1 VYYLQI
7 LVTITVGVL
16 AGIFVGSIPGLTAT
30 MAIALLV
37 PMTFYME
44 AVNAISLL
52 LAIYVG
58 AMFGGS
64 ISAILLGIPGTPAAT
79 ATRIDGFPMSKQGRA
94 GEAIN
99 IAAMASFVGG
109 MVSLIILFS
118 VARPLARFSL
128 NFQSPEYF
136 ALAITGLTLCI
147 SLSSKNV
154 TKGLV
159 TAFLGLFLAT
169 IGLDELVSV
178 ERFTFGR
185 LDLFDGLPFIPAM
198 IGFFGFAELLVQAEQ
213 IMEQRRVAQKVTS
226 VLPTWNDFKAIL
238 GTSIRGGLIGT
249 MVGAIPGTGGNIA
262 AFLSYDITR
271 RLAEDEEKDKFGEGH
286 PQGVAAAESG
296 NNGVTGGAIIPLVT
310 FGIPG
315 DSVTA
320 VLLGSLLIHGLR
332 PGKSLFEQQSSLVNL
347 IFAGMLI
354 SNILMLFGGIFLSR
368 FYAKILSLKDQYL
381 LPIIAVLSIVGAYSI
396 RSSLFDVG
404 LMLACGVIGYLLTKT
419 GYSTVPLVLGI
430 ILGPTAEMNFRRA
443 LLVSGGSLT
452 IFFTRPISLVLLVIA
467 IIFLTSSIIQQSKNS
482 ARQRKMRNQAGMAG

>member
-1 VYYLQI
+1 
-7 LVTITVGVL
+7 
-16 AGIFVGSIPGLTAT
+16 
-30 MAIALLV
+30 M
-37 PMTFYME
+37 
-44 AVNAISLL
+44 
-52 LAIYVG
+52 
-58 AMFGGS
+58 
-64 ISAILLGIPGTPAAT
+64 
-79 ATRIDGFPMSKQGRA
+79 
-94 GEAIN
+94 
-99 IAAMASFVGG
+99 
-109 MVSLIILFS
+109 
-118 VARPLARFSL
+118 
-128 NFQSPEYF
+128 
-136 ALAITGLTLCI
+136 AITGLTLCI

-286 PQGVAAAESG
+286 PPQGGVAAAESG
-296 NNGVTGGAIIPLVT
+296 NNGVTGGGQLVPLVT

-381 LPIIAVLSIVGAYSI
+381 LPPIIAVLSIVGAYSI

-404 LMLACGVIGYLLTKT
+404 G
-419 GYSTVPLVLGI
+419 
-430 ILGPTAEMNFRRA
+430 
-443 LLVSGGSLT
+443 
-452 IFFTRPISLVLLVIA
+452 
-467 IIFLTSSIIQQSKNS
+467 
-482 ARQRKMRNQAGMAG
+482 

>member
-1 VYYLQI
+1 MYYLQLLI
-7 LVTITVGVL
+7 TIAIGVL
-16 AGIFVGSIPGLTAT
+16 GGIFVGSIPGLTAT

-44 AVNAISLL
+44 AVNAIALL
-52 LAIYVG
+52 MAIYIG

-79 ATRIDGFPMSKQGRA
+79 ATRIDGFPMSKKGRA

-109 MVSLIILFS
+109 LVSLLILS
-118 VARPLARFSL
+118 TVARPLARLSL

-136 ALAITGLTLCI
+136 ALAVTGLTLCI
-147 SLSSKNV
+147 SLSSGNV
-154 TKGLV
+154 LKGLV

-169 IGLDELVSV
+169 IGLDELVSF

-198 IGFFGFAELLVQAEQ
+198 IGFFGFAELLVQAEE
-213 IMEQRRVAQKVTS
+213 ILNQRRVPQKITRVLPRWKDFRAILRTS
-226 VLPTWNDFKAIL
+226 V
-238 GTSIRGGLIGT
+238 RGGLIGT
-249 MVGAIPGTGGNIA
+249 VVGAIPGTGGNIA

-271 RLAEDEEKDKFGEGH
+271 RLAKGQERDKFGEGH

-296 NNGVTGGAIIPLVT
+296 NSGVTGGAVIPLLT

-332 PGKSLFEQQSSLVNL
+332 PGRALFEQQSTLVSL
-347 IFAGMLI
+347 IFASMLA
-354 SNILMLFGGIFLSR
+354 SNVLMLFGGIFLSH
-368 FYAKILSLKDQYL
+368 FYAKILSLRDHYL
-381 LPIIAVLSIVGAYSI
+381 VPIIAVLSFVGAYSI

-404 LMLACGVIGYLLTKT
+404 LMLVCGVTGYLLTKT

-430 ILGPTAEMNFRRA
+430 ILGPTAEMNFRRS
-443 LLVSGGSLT
+443 LLVSGGSLA
-452 IFFTRPISLVLLVIA
+452 IFFTRPISLLLLIIA
-467 IIFLTSSIIQQSKNS
+467 MAFLASSLVQKARDSSKRS
-482 ARQRKMRNQAGMAG
+482 KMRDQVEAA